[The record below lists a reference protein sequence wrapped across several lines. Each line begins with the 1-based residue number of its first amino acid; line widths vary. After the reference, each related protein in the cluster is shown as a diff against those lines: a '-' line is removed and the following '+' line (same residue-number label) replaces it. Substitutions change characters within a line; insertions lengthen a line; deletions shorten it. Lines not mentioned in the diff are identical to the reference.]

1 MTWRRARDLR
11 VHAQLKAMAQ
21 SGAKAA
27 DLSRE
32 PPGEQKPS
40 PSSRQNEED
49 LGYNLYPERGSRLK
63 KSTVEESLF
72 TFKHK
77 CQLMLQFAMDTS
89 PYAKLLLG
97 AMKSSGCTV
106 FKDRHFSCEDC
117 DGTVS
122 GGFDAATSQIVL
134 CQNNIHQQ
142 AHMNRVVTHELIHA
156 FDHCRAQVDWFSNY
170 RHLACSEIRAANL
183 SGDCS
188 FINEFSR
195 FNFGLRKHH
204 QECVRGRA
212 LRSILAVRRVSREE
226 AERVVDEVFDSC
238 FNDHAPF
245 GRIPHSKK
253 DAKFAHRDFEN
264 RDRYYANL

>member
-1 MTWRRARDLR
+1 
-11 VHAQLKAMAQ
+11 MAQ
-21 SGAKAA
+21 NSAKGDEFINKEPLQEKKEAEQQTAA
-27 DLSRE
+27 AESK
-32 PPGEQKPS
+32 QK
-40 PSSRQNEED
+40 EED
-49 LGYNLYPERGSRLK
+49 FGYGLYPERSSSKFKQGSIG
-63 KSTVEESLF
+63 ESLF

-77 CQLMLQFAMDTS
+77 CHIMLQVAMDTS

-106 FKDRHFSCEDC
+106 YKDRHFSCEDC

-156 FDHCRAQVDWFSNY
+156 FDHCRARVDWFSNF

-188 FINEFSR
+188 FVNEISR
-195 FNFGLRKHH
+195 FNFGLKEHH
-204 QECVRGRA
+204 QEILLQSCWRSGEAGVTSDLELSDRSLGQCSSCLFHQCFHQRMIRA
-212 LRSILAVRRVSREE
+212 VCEQ
-226 AERVVDEVFDSC
+226 
-238 FNDHAPF
+238 
-245 GRIPHSKK
+245 
-253 DAKFAHRDFEN
+253 
-264 RDRYYANL
+264 

>member
-1 MTWRRARDLR
+1 MDQSKQEEEYGYDLFPKR
-11 VHAQLKAMAQ
+11 KTD
-21 SGAKAA
+21 S
-27 DLSRE
+27 
-32 PPGEQKPS
+32 KPS
-40 PSSRQNEED
+40 AIAQ
-49 LGYNLYPERGSRLK
+49 
-63 KSTVEESLF
+63 SLF
-72 TFKHK
+72 TFNHK
-77 CQLMLQFAMDTS
+77 CQVMLQLALDTS
-89 PYAKLLLG
+89 PYAQLLLS
-97 AMKSSGCTV
+97 AMKNSGCKL

-122 GGFDAATSQIVL
+122 GGFDSASSQIVL

-156 FDHCRAQVDWFSNY
+156 FDHCRANVDWFNNY

-183 SGDCS
+183 SGDCT
-188 FINEFSR
+188 FTNELTR
-195 FNFGLRKHH
+195 FNFGLKQHH

-212 LRSILAVRRVSREE
+212 LRSILAVRKISRAKAEE
-226 AERVVDEVFDSC
+226 IVDDVFDSC

-253 DAKFAHRDFEN
+253 DAKFAYRDYMN

>member
-1 MTWRRARDLR
+1 MDQNSAKEDGSSNKGPLQDTKEPEK
-11 VHAQLKAMAQ
+11 Q
-21 SGAKAA
+21 KAA
-27 DLSRE
+27 AESK
-32 PPGEQKPS
+32 QK
-40 PSSRQNEED
+40 EED
-49 LGYNLYPERGSRLK
+49 LGYSLYPERNSSKYAQGSIG
-63 KSTVEESLF
+63 ESLF

-77 CQLMLQFAMDTS
+77 CQIMLQFAMDTS

-97 AMKSSGCTV
+97 AMKSSGCAV
-106 FKDRHFSCEDC
+106 YKDRHFSCEDC

-156 FDHCRAQVDWFSNY
+156 FDHCRARVDWFSNF

-188 FINEFSR
+188 FVNEISR
-195 FNFGLRKHH
+195 FNFGLKEHH
-204 QECVRGRA
+204 QACVRGRA
-212 LRSILAVRRVSREE
+212 LRSILAVRKVSREE

-238 FNDHAPF
+238 FHDHAPF
-245 GRIPHSKK
+245 GRIPHAKK
-253 DAKFAHRDFEN
+253 DAKFAYRDYEN